1 MAGSGGSGGSGG
13 STGSA
18 GTSGASDGAVT
29 TNRYDNVRSGAN
41 LGETTLTVAN
51 VGGGKFG
58 LLFSRMVDGH
68 VYAQPLYLPNLTIG
82 GAKHNV
88 VFVATEANTVFA
100 YDADSA
106 TATTP
111 LWMKSLGTPMRTY
124 PGIENQPVMPPNTV
138 SCRDMYPQ
146 TGITSTPVIDRAAGK
161 MYVVSKNFE
170 GNVYTQR
177 LHVLDV
183 LTGQEMSGSPVNI
196 TGSVPGTALDG
207 NGTTVPFDPQ
217 RHLNRPGLLLT
228 GGTIYIAFASHC
240 DDEPYHGWIFAYAAD
255 TLAQKAIFCTTPNG
269 GTSMNGSANAGL
281 GGIWQ
286 SGMGL
291 VADGSDI
298 YFAAGNGAFDTTN
311 KGAQLGISLG
321 RLQLTSTGF
330 KVMDWFTPSAAKSM
344 NDQDLDYTTA
354 PVLLPNPRVI
364 LMGGKD
370 QYLNVFDPANL
381 GKYNAGGDANIQK
394 LTVSGH
400 SHGGPVYWNGPSGP
414 TIYLWPETAQPPR
427 VPVHRHPDQHD
438 GGVAVH
444 DRLAHA
450 PGRDAQPVGQR
461 RGRRH
466 RRGVGDVHVDARRH
480 DFRTPGR
487 RVALPGSR
495 SLLRVRRRQ
504 PGDADL
510 DEHGEQVARRSRN
523 AGEVQRADR
532 RERQGLR
539 REPARSDVRHV
550 VDGIREAA
558 GLRPASL
565 TARVARRDPGD
576 VALSG
581 NDRGR
586 RSLTA
591 SGRIRKSKRGNRGQR
606 PDGGNHDAQTYR
618 NRLSG
623 RGKPVRLHRGRAQD
637 VVRARRSG
645 ALRDRRLQR
654 NLGRRAHRRRSPGT
668 GCSSGRRATARLP
681 KTASSRSGT
690 TSRRRRRRRSPSTRP
705 ASRRCGS
712 SSAACCPASRP
723 ARRRRSSRP

>member
-1 MAGSGGSGGSGG
+1 VDKSSLFLALLARARTFASTALLLAGLVACAPAASPGTGTGTAGAAAGASGSAGVSGAAGNGAAGASGAAGTTSGGASGTAGAAGGRSGAGGAGTAGAAGSGGSVVGGGSGTGGTAGTAGGAGRGGGGGAAGGSGG
-13 STGSA
+13 TGTAGQA
-18 GTSGASDGAVT
+18 GTGGATGTGGAAGGGTSDGAVT

-41 LGETTLTVAN
+41 LGETALTVAS

-68 VYAQPLYLPNLTIG
+68 VYAQPLVLPNLTIG

-88 VFVATEANTVFA
+88 VYVATEANTVFA

-106 TATTP
+106 SATTP

-124 PGIENQPVMPPNTV
+124 PGIENQPVVPPNTV

-146 TGITSTPVIDRAAGK
+146 TGITSTPVIDRATGR

-170 GNVYTQR
+170 NNVYTQR
-177 LHVLDV
+177 LHALDV
-183 LTGQEMSGSPVNI
+183 LTGQEIAGSPVNI

-217 RHLNRPGLLLT
+217 RHLNRPGLLLVN
-228 GGTIYIAFASHC
+228 GTIFIAFASHC

-269 GTSMNGSANAGL
+269 GTSMSGAANAGL

-321 RLQLTSTGF
+321 RMQLQGTAF
-330 KVMDWFTPSAAKSM
+330 KVMDWFTPSAAQSM

-381 GKYNAGGDANIQK
+381 GKYNAGGDVNLQK

-414 TIYLWPETAQPPR
+414 TVYLWPETANLRAYRFTGNRINTTAVSQFTSDSPT
-427 VPVHRHPDQHD
+427 HP
-438 GGVAVH
+438 GGTLSLSASG
-444 DRLAHA
+444 ATA
-450 PGRDAQPVGQR
+450 GS
-461 RGRRH
+461 
-466 RRGVGDVHVDARRH
+466 GVLWATFTSTKVDATSGH
-480 DFRTPGR
+480 M
-487 RVALPGSR
+487 
-495 SLLRVRRRQ
+495 
-504 PGDADL
+504 GDAWHYLVPGAFYAFDANNLTTPIWTSTANKARDDL
-510 DEHGEQVARRSRN
+510 GMLAKFNAPTVANGKVYVASQVA
-523 AGEVQRADR
+523 
-532 RERQGLR
+532 
-539 REPARSDVRHV
+539 PMSDASST
-550 VDGIREAA
+550 AA
-558 GLRPASL
+558 G
-565 TARVARRDPGD
+565 
-576 VALSG
+576 
-581 NDRGR
+581 
-586 RSLTA
+586 
-591 SGRIRKSKRGNRGQR
+591 K
-606 PDGGNHDAQTYR
+606 
-618 NRLSG
+618 
-623 RGKPVRLHRGRAQD
+623 
-637 VVRARRSG
+637 
-645 ALRDRRLQR
+645 LQVYG
-654 NLGRRAHRRRSPGT
+654 LMP
-668 GCSSGRRATARLP
+668 
-681 KTASSRSGT
+681 
-690 TSRRRRRRRSPSTRP
+690 
-705 ASRRCGS
+705 
-712 SSAACCPASRP
+712 
-723 ARRRRSSRP
+723 

>member
-1 MAGSGGSGGSGG
+1 MAGSSGSGGSSAAS

-58 LLFSRMVDGH
+58 LLFSRTVDGH

-298 YFAAGNGAFDTTN
+298 YFAAGNGAYDTTN
-311 KGAQLGISLG
+311 KGAQLGMSLG

-414 TIYLWPETAQPPR
+414 TIYLWPETANLRAYRFTGTRINTTAVSQYTTDSPTHPGGTLSLSANGAAAGTGVVWATFTSTR
-427 VPVHRHPDQHD
+427 VDTTSGHQ
-438 GGVAVH
+438 
-444 DRLAHA
+444 
-450 PGRDAQPVGQR
+450 
-461 RGRRH
+461 
-466 RRGVGDVHVDARRH
+466 
-480 DFRTPGR
+480 
-487 RVALPGSR
+487 
-495 SLLRVRRRQ
+495 
-504 PGDADL
+504 GDAWHYLVPGAFSAFDAANLATPIWTSTANKSRDDL
-510 DEHGEQVARRSRN
+510 GLLAKFNAPTVANGKVYVASQL
-523 AGEVQRADR
+523 A
-532 RERQGLR
+532 
-539 REPARSDVRHV
+539 PMSDT
-550 VDGIREAA
+550 
-558 GLRPASL
+558 S
-565 TARVARRDPGD
+565 
-576 VALSG
+576 S
-581 NDRGR
+581 
-586 RSLTA
+586 TA
-591 SGRIRKSKRGNRGQR
+591 SGK
-606 PDGGNHDAQTYR
+606 
-618 NRLSG
+618 
-623 RGKPVRLHRGRAQD
+623 
-637 VVRARRSG
+637 
-645 ALRDRRLQR
+645 LQVYG
-654 NLGRRAHRRRSPGT
+654 L
-668 GCSSGRRATARLP
+668 LP
-681 KTASSRSGT
+681 
-690 TSRRRRRRRSPSTRP
+690 
-705 ASRRCGS
+705 
-712 SSAACCPASRP
+712 
-723 ARRRRSSRP
+723 

>member
-1 MAGSGGSGGSGG
+1 VTGAAGATTGGASGTAGAGGPGTGGSIAGSSGTTGGGGTSGAGGSSGGTGSGGTGRGGGSGGAGTGG
-13 STGSA
+13 SAPGGGGQA
-18 GTSGASDGAVT
+18 GTGTGGATGTGGTVASDGAVT

-41 LGETTLTVAN
+41 LGETALTVAS

-58 LLFSRMVDGH
+58 LLFSRMLDGH

-106 TATTP
+106 SATTP

-146 TGITSTPVIDRAAGK
+146 TGVTSTPVIDRATGR

-170 GNVYTQR
+170 NNVYTQR
-177 LHVLDV
+177 LHALDV
-183 LTGQEMSGSPVNI
+183 LTGQEVSGSPVNI

-207 NGTTVPFDPQ
+207 NGTTVTFDPQ
-217 RHLNRPGLLLT
+217 HHLNRPGLLLT
-228 GGTIYIAFASHC
+228 GGNIFIAFASHC

-269 GTSMNGSANAGL
+269 GTSMSGAANAGL

-291 VADGSDI
+291 VADGADI
-298 YFAAGNGAFDTTN
+298 YFASGNGAFDTTN

-330 KVMDWFTPSAAKSM
+330 KVMDWFTPMAAKSM

-381 GKYNAGGDANIQK
+381 GKYNSGGDVNLQR

-414 TIYLWPETAQPPR
+414 TIYLWPETANLRAYRFTGNRINTTAVSQYTADSPT
-427 VPVHRHPDQHD
+427 HP
-438 GGVAVH
+438 GGTLSLSANG
-444 DRLAHA
+444 ATS
-450 PGRDAQPVGQR
+450 GS
-461 RGRRH
+461 
-466 RRGVGDVHVDARRH
+466 GVLWATFTSAKIDTTSGH
-480 DFRTPGR
+480 T
-487 RVALPGSR
+487 
-495 SLLRVRRRQ
+495 
-504 PGDADL
+504 GDAWHYIVPGVLYAYDANNLTTPIWTSTANKTRDDL
-510 DEHGEQVARRSRN
+510 GNLAKFNAPTVANGKVYVGSQVA
-523 AGEVQRADR
+523 
-532 RERQGLR
+532 
-539 REPARSDVRHV
+539 PMSDTSST
-550 VDGIREAA
+550 AA
-558 GLRPASL
+558 G
-565 TARVARRDPGD
+565 
-576 VALSG
+576 
-581 NDRGR
+581 
-586 RSLTA
+586 
-591 SGRIRKSKRGNRGQR
+591 K
-606 PDGGNHDAQTYR
+606 
-618 NRLSG
+618 
-623 RGKPVRLHRGRAQD
+623 
-637 VVRARRSG
+637 
-645 ALRDRRLQR
+645 LQVYG
-654 NLGRRAHRRRSPGT
+654 L
-668 GCSSGRRATARLP
+668 LP
-681 KTASSRSGT
+681 
-690 TSRRRRRRRSPSTRP
+690 
-705 ASRRCGS
+705 
-712 SSAACCPASRP
+712 
-723 ARRRRSSRP
+723 

>member
-1 MAGSGGSGGSGG
+1 MRSSALYSAVFCLLAGALGCAPSGGTD
-13 STGSA
+13 TGSA
-18 GTSGASDGAVT
+18 GAGGSAGSDATTGTAGSSAGSAGPTGGAGRGGNVGTTGNAGTVGTGGSATTGSAGATGTAGAGATGTAGGGGSAGGTTGSGGRGGSAGTAGRGGTTGTAGSAGNAGTAGASGSTGTGGTATASDGAVV
-29 TNRYDNVRSGAN
+29 TNRYDNVRTGAN
-41 LGETTLTVAN
+41 TGETTLTVAN

-100 YDADSA
+100 YDADST
-106 TATTP
+106 TATSP

-124 PGIENQPVMPPNTV
+124 PGIENQPVMPPSTV

-146 TGITSTPVIDRAAGK
+146 TGITSTPVIDRATGR

-170 GNVYTQR
+170 NNVYTQR
-177 LHVLDV
+177 LHALDV
-183 LTGQEMSGSPVNI
+183 LTGQEVSGSPINI

-255 TLAQKAIFCTTPNG
+255 TLAGKAIFCTTPNG
-269 GTSMNGSANAGL
+269 GTSMSGAANAGL

-298 YFAAGNGAFDTTN
+298 YFASGNGAYDTSN

-381 GKYNAGGDANIQK
+381 GKYAAGGDVNIQK

-414 TIYLWPETAQPPR
+414 TVYLWPETANLRAYRFTGTRINTTAVSQYTTDSPT
-427 VPVHRHPDQHD
+427 HP
-438 GGVAVH
+438 GGTLSLSANG
-444 DRLAHA
+444 ATA
-450 PGRDAQPVGQR
+450 GT
-461 RGRRH
+461 
-466 RRGVGDVHVDARRH
+466 GVVWATLTSTKLDTTSGHM
-480 DFRTPGR
+480 
-487 RVALPGSR
+487 
-495 SLLRVRRRQ
+495 
-504 PGDADL
+504 GDAWHYLVPGAFYAFDANNL
-510 DEHGEQVARRSRN
+510 ATPIWTSTANKSRDDFGLLAKFNAPTVANGKVYVASQVA
-523 AGEVQRADR
+523 
-532 RERQGLR
+532 
-539 REPARSDVRHV
+539 PMSDTAST
-550 VDGIREAA
+550 AA
-558 GLRPASL
+558 G
-565 TARVARRDPGD
+565 
-576 VALSG
+576 
-581 NDRGR
+581 
-586 RSLTA
+586 
-591 SGRIRKSKRGNRGQR
+591 K
-606 PDGGNHDAQTYR
+606 
-618 NRLSG
+618 
-623 RGKPVRLHRGRAQD
+623 
-637 VVRARRSG
+637 
-645 ALRDRRLQR
+645 LQVYG
-654 NLGRRAHRRRSPGT
+654 L
-668 GCSSGRRATARLP
+668 LP
-681 KTASSRSGT
+681 
-690 TSRRRRRRRSPSTRP
+690 
-705 ASRRCGS
+705 
-712 SSAACCPASRP
+712 
-723 ARRRRSSRP
+723 

>member
-1 MAGSGGSGGSGG
+1 
-13 STGSA
+13 
-18 GTSGASDGAVT
+18 
-29 TNRYDNVRSGAN
+29 
-41 LGETTLTVAN
+41 
-51 VGGGKFG
+51 
-58 LLFSRMVDGH
+58 
-68 VYAQPLYLPNLTIG
+68 
-82 GAKHNV
+82 
-88 VFVATEANTVFA
+88 
-100 YDADSA
+100 
-106 TATTP
+106 
-111 LWMKSLGTPMRTY
+111 MRTY

-217 RHLNRPGLLLT
+217 HHLNRPGLLLT

-298 YFAAGNGAFDTTN
+298 YFAAGNGAYDTTN

-414 TIYLWPETAQPPR
+414 TIYLWPETANLRAYRFTGTRINTTAVSQYTTDSPT
-427 VPVHRHPDQHD
+427 HP
-438 GGVAVH
+438 GGTLSLSANG
-444 DRLAHA
+444 AA
-450 PGRDAQPVGQR
+450 AGT
-461 RGRRH
+461 
-466 RRGVGDVHVDARRH
+466 GVVWATLTSTRIDTTSGH
-480 DFRTPGR
+480 
-487 RVALPGSR
+487 
-495 SLLRVRRRQ
+495 Q
-504 PGDADL
+504 GDAWHYLVPGAFYAFDAANLATPIWTSTANKSRDDL
-510 DEHGEQVARRSRN
+510 GSLAKFNAPTVANGKVYVASQVA
-523 AGEVQRADR
+523 
-532 RERQGLR
+532 
-539 REPARSDVRHV
+539 PMSDT
-550 VDGIREAA
+550 
-558 GLRPASL
+558 S
-565 TARVARRDPGD
+565 
-576 VALSG
+576 S
-581 NDRGR
+581 
-586 RSLTA
+586 TA
-591 SGRIRKSKRGNRGQR
+591 SGK
-606 PDGGNHDAQTYR
+606 
-618 NRLSG
+618 
-623 RGKPVRLHRGRAQD
+623 
-637 VVRARRSG
+637 
-645 ALRDRRLQR
+645 LQVYG
-654 NLGRRAHRRRSPGT
+654 L
-668 GCSSGRRATARLP
+668 LP
-681 KTASSRSGT
+681 
-690 TSRRRRRRRSPSTRP
+690 
-705 ASRRCGS
+705 
-712 SSAACCPASRP
+712 
-723 ARRRRSSRP
+723 

>member
-1 MAGSGGSGGSGG
+1 MSACLLICGAAACAPSSSSGTGTGGTSATAG
-13 STGSA
+13 TPGSA
-18 GTSGASDGAVT
+18 GTSAAGTSGTSGTAGTTGAAGTGGTTGAAGTAAGGASGSAGTTGAAGRGGTTGTAGTGGSAAGTTGTGGGSAGRGGGAGGGTTGAAGAAGTTGTGGTAAGASDGAVV

-41 LGETTLTVAN
+41 LGETALTVAS

-146 TGITSTPVIDRAAGK
+146 TGITSTPVIDRAAGR

-170 GNVYTQR
+170 GNVYSQR
-177 LHVLDV
+177 LHALDI
-183 LTGQEMSGSPVNI
+183 LTGQEVSGSPVTI
-196 TGSVPGTALDG
+196 SGSVPGTALDG
-207 NGTTVPFDPQ
+207 NGTTVPFDPYH
-217 RHLNRPGLLLT
+217 HLNRPGLLLT
-228 GGTIYIAFASHC
+228 GGNIFIAFASHC

-269 GTSMNGSANAGL
+269 GTSMNGSPNAGL

-291 VADGSDI
+291 VADGADI
-298 YFAAGNGAFDTTN
+298 YFAAGNGAYDTTN

-321 RLQLTSTGF
+321 RVQLTSTGF

-381 GKYNAGGDANIQK
+381 GKYNSAGDVNIQK

-414 TIYLWPETAQPPR
+414 TVYLWPETANLRAYRFTGNRINTTAVSQYTTDSPT
-427 VPVHRHPDQHD
+427 HP
-438 GGVAVH
+438 GGTLSLSANGATAGSAVLWATLTSTRI
-444 DRLAHA
+444 DTTSGHA
-450 PGRDAQPVGQR
+450 
-461 RGRRH
+461 
-466 RRGVGDVHVDARRH
+466 
-480 DFRTPGR
+480 
-487 RVALPGSR
+487 
-495 SLLRVRRRQ
+495 
-504 PGDADL
+504 GDAWHYLVPGAFYAFDANNLATPIWTSTANKSRDDL
-510 DEHGEQVARRSRN
+510 GMLAKFNAPTVANGKVYVASQVAPMS
-523 AGEVQRADR
+523 ET
-532 RERQGLR
+532 
-539 REPARSDVRHV
+539 SST
-550 VDGIREAA
+550 AA
-558 GLRPASL
+558 G
-565 TARVARRDPGD
+565 
-576 VALSG
+576 
-581 NDRGR
+581 
-586 RSLTA
+586 
-591 SGRIRKSKRGNRGQR
+591 K
-606 PDGGNHDAQTYR
+606 
-618 NRLSG
+618 
-623 RGKPVRLHRGRAQD
+623 
-637 VVRARRSG
+637 
-645 ALRDRRLQR
+645 LQVYG
-654 NLGRRAHRRRSPGT
+654 L
-668 GCSSGRRATARLP
+668 LP
-681 KTASSRSGT
+681 
-690 TSRRRRRRRSPSTRP
+690 
-705 ASRRCGS
+705 
-712 SSAACCPASRP
+712 
-723 ARRRRSSRP
+723 

>member
-1 MAGSGGSGGSGG
+1 MVFRASAPFLCVFLLGALACAPSGGTGTGTGGTERRIPDRPVRRAAASRQAAPERAAASDNGGAGTGGATGAAGTTGSAGTSGGIAGTGGTTATGGSTAGTTGSAGRGGHDRRGGAGRRRRPGRDGRRRAGSGGSSV

-58 LLFSRMVDGH
+58 LLFSRTVDGH
-68 VYAQPLYLPNLTIG
+68 VYAQPLYLPNLTIN

-240 DDEPYHGWIFAYAAD
+240 DDERNGWIFAYAAD

-298 YFAAGNGAFDTTN
+298 YFAAGNGAYDTTN

-414 TIYLWPETAQPPR
+414 TIYLWPETANLRAYRFTGTRINTTAVSQYTTDSPT
-427 VPVHRHPDQHD
+427 HP
-438 GGVAVH
+438 GGTLSLSANGAAAGTGV
-444 DRLAHA
+444 
-450 PGRDAQPVGQR
+450 
-461 RGRRH
+461 
-466 RRGVGDVHVDARRH
+466 GVGDVHVDARRY

-510 DEHGEQVARRSRN
+510 DEHGEQVARRSRT

-532 RERQGLR
+532 CEREGLR
-539 REPARSDVRHV
+539 REPARADVRHV

-558 GLRPASL
+558 GLRTASL
-565 TARVARRDPGD
+565 TARVAR
-576 VALSG
+576 A
-581 NDRGR
+581 
-586 RSLTA
+586 
-591 SGRIRKSKRGNRGQR
+591 IR
-606 PDGGNHDAQTYR
+606 A
-618 NRLSG
+618 
-623 RGKPVRLHRGRAQD
+623 
-637 VVRARRSG
+637 ARRY
-645 ALRDRRLQR
+645 Q
-654 NLGRRAHRRRSPGT
+654 
-668 GCSSGRRATARLP
+668 ATTEAVVH
-681 KTASSRSGT
+681 
-690 TSRRRRRRRSPSTRP
+690 
-705 ASRRCGS
+705 
-712 SSAACCPASRP
+712 
-723 ARRRRSSRP
+723 